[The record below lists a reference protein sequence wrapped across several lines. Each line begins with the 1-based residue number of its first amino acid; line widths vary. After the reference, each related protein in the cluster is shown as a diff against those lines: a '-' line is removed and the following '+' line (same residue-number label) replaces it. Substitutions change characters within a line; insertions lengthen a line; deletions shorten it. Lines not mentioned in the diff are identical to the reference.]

1 MLFFYF
7 RGDFS
12 VVAEFVC
19 GFDPWRHCQHF
30 SSQPDFGNPGI
41 ISN

>member
-19 GFDPWRHCQHF
+19 SFDQWRHC
-30 SSQPDFGNPGI
+30 QPDFGNPGI